1 MNIMYIYIYMYVIC
15 MALYSH
21 AKPYKSVLT
30 SPCRME
36 PRCRF
41 STSMVKRTINA
52 ALCLDSAAVA
62 FCGVKK
68 QLKVPRFTPKRRC
81 GMLVAIGP

>member
-1 MNIMYIYIYMYVIC
+1 

-52 ALCLDSAAVA
+52 ALCLDVDTIRLQSRFAV
-62 FCGVKK
+62 
-68 QLKVPRFTPKRRC
+68 
-81 GMLVAIGP
+81 

>member
-1 MNIMYIYIYMYVIC
+1 MNIIYIYVYVIC

-68 QLKVPRFTPKRRC
+68 QLKVPRFTPKRRR